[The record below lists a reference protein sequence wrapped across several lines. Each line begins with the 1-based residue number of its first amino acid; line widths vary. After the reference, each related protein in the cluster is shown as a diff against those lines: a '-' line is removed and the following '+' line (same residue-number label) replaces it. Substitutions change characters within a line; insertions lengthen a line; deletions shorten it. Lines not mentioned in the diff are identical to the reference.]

1 MVYSYNEDDEEQEEY
16 KSDTNKNPF
25 KLEADINAYDISW
38 TITDADL
45 SYDKKFLVH
54 STLNPIL
61 HCFDLEK
68 MKYVRHFNIAPEVIS
83 PNAFYYSSCPVF
95 SIKISGDNS
104 ELIAGCGRTS
114 SNHNMKIFNIEKNRV
129 TQSIAAHAKDINS
142 ICYLDRDSSA
152 IFLSASDDG
161 FGKVWDLRALG
172 MNQNCVGYLIGH
184 HSGLTS
190 ISSRGDHRYCAT
202 NSKDQSLKLW
212 DIRKLAST
220 NKDKKRIFRDY
231 DYRMEDFSASLLDKY
246 KKLTKE
252 EHFDNSIS
260 SFYGHKVLRT
270 LIRCHFSPESMTNCR
285 YVYTGSACGRVFIWD
300 IFTGQAVAEY
310 FVNHRNI
317 VRDCVWHPF
326 EPAIIVTNLEGMIYK
341 LKYQNSS
348 EYALLESNE
357 KKEEKE
363 ESLEEEHFQDFSD
376 DDDESDLF

>member
-1 MVYSYNEDDEEQEEY
+1 MMVYSYNEDDNNEEN
-16 KSDTNKNPF
+16 KSNTEINSF

-45 SYDKKFLVH
+45 SYDKKFLIH

-68 MKYVRHFNIAPEVIS
+68 KQYVRSFNISPEILS
-83 PNAFYYSSCPVF
+83 ANSFYYSSCPVF

-114 SNHNMKIFNIEKNRV
+114 NDRNMKIFNIEKNRV
-129 TQSIAAHAKDINS
+129 TQNIAAHKRDINS

-172 MNQNCVGYLIGH
+172 MNQNCAGYLIGH

-202 NSKDQSLKLW
+202 NSKDQSLKIW

-220 NKDKKRIFRDY
+220 AHDKKIDFHNY
-231 DYRMEDFSASLLDKY
+231 DYRMENLSVSTLEKF
-246 KKLTKE
+246 KKATNE
-252 EHFDNSIS
+252 THFDNSIS
-260 SFYGHKVLRT
+260 TFYGHKVLRT
-270 LIRCHFSPESMTNCR
+270 LIRCHFSPETMTNCR

-300 IFTGQAVAEY
+300 IFTGQTVAEY
-310 FVNHRNI
+310 FVNNRNI

-326 EPAIIVTNLEGMIYK
+326 QPTIIMTNLEGMIYK
-341 LKYQNSS
+341 LKYQHSS
-348 EYALLESNE
+348 EYALLEPNE
-357 KKEEKE
+357 KKEKE
-363 ESLEEEHFQDFSD
+363 EDLSEGEFQDFSEEE
-376 DDDESDLF
+376 DEGDFY